1 MFLYEKEAEAYL
13 GLSQTPKM
21 KWFALIVSFNL
32 LTVVAKLSILDVSGI
47 PGYASEKNVLE
58 NPDFQNFKSFW

>member
-47 PGYASEKNVLE
+47 PGYVSEKNVLE